1 MPNRDG
7 TGPNG
12 GGPRTGR
19 GNGNCPPPSNQ
30 QSAQIPDQG
39 RPRWGWRSNREQ
51 GFGRGGTGFRR
62 GRRFG

>member
-19 GNGNCPPPSNQ
+19 GNGN
-30 QSAQIPDQG
+30 
-39 RPRWGWRSNREQ
+39 GWRSNREQ